1 MKIEWMKKFIFATV
15 PARYQLPLRFRYERW
30 LRRLEPEMLLLEQLL
45 GNKSLAVDI
54 GANFGPYCYYLS
66 RLGKRVEAFEPLPD
80 IARTLGAYRSPLIRV
95 HNVALSSAPGDLQL
109 YTPIFDGVPY
119 PACSTFT
126 PIAGPHETCSVPVR
140 TLDSYAFADVCLV
153 KIDVEGHELE
163 VLKGARETLRREQP
177 LLLVEIEQR
186 HLRFPMTEVFAFLQN
201 LGYAGW
207 FLSAGRLRPLEEFA
221 YESHQQP
228 YLTDVNRPAYVNNF
242 YFIPMDQQVS
252 TPPLAGKCPVRFE
265 RLSG

>member
-1 MKIEWMKKFIFATV
+1 MNIEWVKKFIFATV
-15 PARYQLPLRFRYERW
+15 PARFQLPLRFRYERW
-30 LRRLEPEMLLLEQLL
+30 LGRLEPEMLLLGQLL
-45 GNKSLAVDI
+45 GSKPLAVDI
-54 GANFGPYCYYLS
+54 GANFGPYCYCLA
-66 RLGKRVEAFEPLPD
+66 RLGKRVEAFEPLPE

-95 HNVALSSAPGDLQL
+95 HNVALSSAAGTLQL

-126 PIAGPHETCSVPVR
+126 PVEGPHETCSVPVR
-140 TLDSYAFADVCLV
+140 TLDSFAFADICLV

-163 VLKGARETLRREQP
+163 VLRGAVDTLRREQP

-186 HLRFPMTEVFAFLQN
+186 HLRFPMAEVFDFIQA

-207 FLSAGRLRPLEEFA
+207 FLAAGRLRPLAEFA

-228 YLTDVNRPAYVNNF
+228 FLADVNNPAYVNNF
-242 YFIPMDQQVS
+242 FFLPEGSPFLAKVG
-252 TPPLAGKCPVRFE
+252 TPLR
-265 RLSG
+265 

>member
-1 MKIEWMKKFIFATV
+1 MNIEWVKKIIFAAV
-15 PARYQLPLRFRYERW
+15 PARFQLPLRFRYEGW
-30 LRRLEPEMLLLEQLL
+30 LGRLEPEMLQLGQLL
-45 GNKSLAVDI
+45 GSKHLAVDI

-66 RLGKRVEAFEPLPD
+66 RLGKEVEAFEPLPD

-95 HNVALSSAPGDLQL
+95 HNVALSSAPGTLQL

-126 PIAGPHETCSVPVR
+126 PVEGPHETCPVSVR
-140 TLDSYAFADVCLV
+140 TLDSYTFADVCLV

-163 VLKGARETLRREQP
+163 VLKGAVETLRREQP

-186 HLRFPMTEVFAFLQN
+186 HLGFPMTEVFAFIQA

-207 FLSAGRLRPLEEFA
+207 FLADGRLRPLAEFS
-221 YESHQQP
+221 YESHQQTF
-228 YLTDVNRPAYVNNF
+228 LADVNNPAYVNNF
-242 YFIPMDQQVS
+242 FFLPEGSPFLAKVGA
-252 TPPLAGKCPVRFE
+252 PLR
-265 RLSG
+265 